1 MRNFVWRACKN
12 SIPVKTNLVRRKVLS
27 EDIYDHCHL
36 SYEDTMHALW
46 NCPCLAPVWDLDSM
60 WNFRRNSVFN
70 RFGDL
75 VKFII
80 DRGKNLELFTV
91 IVWTIWYR
99 RNLLRTLD
107 KPFPI
112 SQVLP
117 NAIAVHVDFIHTLP
131 DDLPALSPHGLSRV
145 VWFPPSHLIFKVNFD
160 GVVFKESNST
170 GIGVLI
176 RDDLR
181 QVMASMSENI
191 HLPSSINKVEAL
203 VVVRALCFAQEVG
216 FLPLS
221 LRVTPRE
228 L

>member
-1 MRNFVWRACKN
+1 M
-12 SIPVKTNLVRRKVLS
+12 
-27 EDIYDHCHL
+27 
-36 SYEDTMHALW
+36 
-46 NCPCLAPVWDLDSM
+46 
-60 WNFRRNSVFN
+60 
-70 RFGDL
+70 

-80 DRGKNLELFTV
+80 DRGKNLELFAV
-91 IVWTIWYR
+91 IVWTIWNR

-160 GVVFKESNST
+160 GAVFKESNLA
-170 GIGVLI
+170 GIGVVI

-181 QVMASMSENI
+181 QVMASMSKNI
-191 HLPSSINKVEAL
+191 HLPSSVEAL
-203 VVVRALCFAQEVG
+203 RQIW
-216 FLPLS
+216 
-221 LRVTPRE
+221 
-228 L
+228 